1 METPLVKLVLD
12 YVTAIGT
19 AGAFVVAT
27 VIFFTSTRAAK
38 LDRRQAQAVL
48 VDAWIK
54 SAEKN
59 TSTNKHRVIFEVS
72 NHSDQAI
79 RQLFIEIYS
88 NDGPPLMPYV
98 KAVVPPT
105 VRGEY
110 AAFQT
115 SDIDTPV
122 ALRTLAADVIRG
134 IYKLN
139 FTFVDTGGRKWTRNF
154 QGKLVETTNKK
165 PNKWTGARLAA
176 FIRDKLRRGTS
187 SA

>member
-1 METPLVKLVLD
+1 LVLD
-12 YVTAIGT
+12 YVTAIGA

-27 VIFFTSTRAAK
+27 AIFFTSTRSAK

-79 RQLFIEIYS
+79 RQLFVEIYS

-115 SDIDTPV
+115 NDIDTPV
-122 ALRTLAADVIRG
+122 ALRSLDADAIRG

-139 FTFVDTGGRKWTRNF
+139 FTFVDTAGRKWTRNF
-154 QGKLVETTNKK
+154 QGKLVDTTIKMPSRRSVAK
-165 PNKWTGARLAA
+165 LFE
-176 FIRDKLRRGTS
+176 FIRDNLPRGTS
-187 SA
+187 SS